1 MIGLEWLALAMFA
14 VFFLMLLTGYPVSLS
29 FAATAV
35 LFTAIGVAL
44 GVLKFAVIGTLP
56 SRWFDTMSNFTLLAI
71 PFFIYLGAVLEKSG
85 LAEELLETVGILLGP
100 IKGGMALAVV
110 LVGTVLAATTGV
122 VAATIIAMGMIT
134 LPVMLKLNYD
144 KRLATGV
151 ISASG
156 TLAQMI
162 PPSLVLVLLSDQL
175 GVPVADLFAGA
186 LIPGLML
193 SGGYAAYCL
202 VIAYARPGVAPAMPL
217 EMRQISGGALARK
230 VARALVPP
238 IVLIISVL
246 GSIFF
251 GIATPTEAGAVGAV
265 GAVVLA
271 ALNRRLNWKLL
282 RESAAS
288 TARATALVVMILF
301 CSTYFSLVFD
311 QLGGRQL
318 MVNILTNLPGGM
330 VGFLIVANL
339 VVFILGIPLEF
350 TEINFLVMP
359 LLVPAAK
366 ALGIEGEMMVWFG
379 IVMAVNL
386 QTAFISP
393 PVGFSLFY
401 LQTVAPKEVST
412 ADIHLGAIPF
422 VFIQVAVLLL
432 VIIFPGTVTW
442 MVQLSNQ
449 LAR

>member
-1 MIGLEWLALAMFA
+1 MLTAGYEWLAIAMFA
-14 VFFLMLLTGYPVSLS
+14 VFFIFLLTGYPVSLS
-29 FAATAV
+29 FAATAI
-35 LFTAIGVAL
+35 LFTAIGVSL
-44 GVLKFAVIGTLP
+44 GAMRVEVLRLLP

-100 IKGGMALAVV
+100 LKGGMALAVII
-110 LVGTVLAATTGV
+110 VGTILAATTGV

-134 LPVMLKLNYD
+134 LPVMLRLGYD

-151 ISASG
+151 ISSSG

-175 GVPVADLFAGA
+175 GVSVGDLFAGA

-193 SGGYAAYCL
+193 SGGYAIYC
-202 VIAYARPGVAPAMPL
+202 VGIAYIRPGVAPAMPL
-217 EMRQISGGALARK
+217 EMRQIRGRALAAK
-230 VARALVPP
+230 VAKALVPP
-238 IVLIISVL
+238 IVLIFAVL

-251 GIATPTEAGAVGAV
+251 GLATPTEAGAVGAM
-265 GAVVLA
+265 GAVALA
-271 ALNRRLNWKLL
+271 AANGRLTWGLL
-282 RESAAS
+282 RDAASS
-288 TARATALVVMILF
+288 TARSTALVIMILF
-301 CSTYFSLVFD
+301 TATFFSLVFD
-311 QLGGRQL
+311 QLGGRTL
-318 MVNILTNLPGGM
+318 ITEVLTSLPGGL

-350 TEINFLVMP
+350 TEICFLVMP
-359 LLVPAAK
+359 LLVPAAR
-366 ALGIEGEMMVWFG
+366 ALGIVEEQMVWFG

-401 LQTVAPKEVST
+401 LQSAAPKEVST

-422 VFIQVAVLLL
+422 VVIQLIVLLL
-432 VIIFPGTVTW
+432 VIFFPSTVTW
-442 MVQLSNQ
+442 LVTLSPN
-449 LAR
+449 

>member
-1 MIGLEWLALAMFA
+1 MLTVGYEWLSIAMFG

-29 FAATAV
+29 FAATAI
-35 LFTAIGVAL
+35 LFVAIGVPL
-44 GVLKFAVIGTLP
+44 GAMKFAVLGTLP

-71 PFFIYLGAVLEKSG
+71 PFFIYLGAILEKSG

-100 IKGGMALAVV
+100 LKGGMALAVV
-110 LVGTVLAATTGV
+110 IVGTILAATTGV

-134 LPVMLKLNYD
+134 LPVMLKLGYN
-144 KRLATGV
+144 KKLATGV

-175 GVPVADLFAGA
+175 GVSVGDLFAGA

-193 SGGYAAYCL
+193 SGSYAAYC
-202 VIAYARPGVAPAMPL
+202 VGIAYLRPGIAPAMPL
-217 EMRQISGGALARK
+217 EMRQITGRALARK
-230 VARALVPP
+230 VAKAIVPP
-238 IVLIISVL
+238 IVLIFSVL

-251 GIATPTEAGAVGAV
+251 GIATPTEAGAVGAA
-265 GAVVLA
+265 GAVLLA
-271 ALNRRLNWKLL
+271 GLNKRLNRKLL
-282 RESAAS
+282 SEAASS
-288 TARATALVVMILF
+288 TARSTALVIMILF
-301 CSTYFSLVFD
+301 CSTFFSLVFD
-311 QLGGRQL
+311 QLGGRKF
-318 MVNILTNLPGGM
+318 MTEILTNLPGGLI
-330 VGFLIVANL
+330 GFLIVANL
-339 VVFILGIPLEF
+339 VVFVLGIPLEF

-359 LLVPAAK
+359 LLVPAAR
-366 ALGIEGEMMVWFG
+366 ALGLEGEMMVWFG

-401 LQTVAPKEVST
+401 LQSAAPKEVST

-422 VFIQVAVLLL
+422 VVIQVIVLLL
-432 VIIFPGTVTW
+432 VIIFPDTVTW
-442 MVQLSNQ
+442 LVRV
-449 LAR
+449 AAK